1 MRDLLNNIKSHNCH
15 KVKQDINAKKK
26 KKINKKNKK
35 KTVTTKFF
43 LEIVLMLLKYT
54 LLMQLQQKNIHAYK
68 IYMLM
73 QSATEESTE

>member
-15 KVKQDINAKKK
+15 KVKQDINAK
-26 KKINKKNKK
+26 NKKQK

-54 LLMQLQQKNIHAYK
+54 LLMQ
-68 IYMLM
+68 
-73 QSATEESTE
+73 SAAEEYTHL